1 MAIQVNGTTVINNSR
16 ALQNIASVDAT
27 TVAALGAAGVGG
39 AATWQTL
46 GTFNDSSTRVGNYQ
60 SGTTAVTLPST
71 GLKAFGFR
79 LDMDALINNSS
90 ATNTYRIK
98 ILFSATNSFSSDSV
112 EELYSWNSTSGYFP
126 SANTWHDLKFSR
138 VWGIN
143 SEAYDTASNSTTSIL
158 GSNPVGLAGHS
169 PYLSYSN
176 SKLIWNG
183 FFGPSFPSNPSNFPA
198 VTPNTTLYIGYHL
211 NYSNTYSGAHA
222 RNVNIKA
229 IGLY

>member
-16 ALQNIASVDAT
+16 QLTNIASVDST

-39 AATWQTL
+39 SATWKVL
-46 GTFNDSSTRVGNYQ
+46 GTFSDSSTRVGNYQ
-60 SGTTAVTLPST
+60 SGTTAVTIPT
-71 GLKAFGFR
+71 KLKAFGFR
-79 LDMDALINNSS
+79 LDMDALIDSGAAN
-90 ATNTYRIK
+90 ATYRIK
-98 ILFSATNSFSSDSV
+98 ILFSGTNSFSSNSV

-126 SANTWHDLKFSR
+126 STNTWHNLKFSR

-158 GSNPVGLAGHS
+158 GSNPVGIAGLS

-183 FFGPSFPSNPSNFPA
+183 FFGPSFPSNPSDFPG
-198 VTPNTTLYIGYHL
+198 VTSGSTLYIGYHL

-222 RNVNIKA
+222 RGVNIKA